1 MFVPKS
7 WCNFVVLQ
15 MCLTTL
21 VSSLNQSI
29 QDLLLANRVEAL
41 EKILANQELSSNEW
55 SQSNN
60 LDIILELE
68 GRLSVLEKKAMDQEH
83 KIAELKSYKDRF
95 HNLERAVVKLQ
106 NKSQRCQC
114 DHCIPRQNLK
124 INNTKVTNDIPW
136 QRNTTNL
143 TYFQNALGQQHLH
156 VQRSNS
162 KTKEN
167 PQGGNIDKSMIFAY
181 F

>member
-1 MFVPKS
+1 
-7 WCNFVVLQ
+7 

-21 VSSLNQSI
+21 VSSLNQPN

-55 SQSNN
+55 SQSNH
-60 LDIILELE
+60 LDIILKLE

-83 KIAELKSYKDRF
+83 TIAELKSYKDRF

-124 INNTKVTNDIPW
+124 INDTKVTNDIPR
-136 QRNTTNL
+136 QRNTTDS
-143 TYFQNALGQQHLH
+143 THFQNVLGHLN

-167 PQGGNIDKSMIFAY
+167 PQGGNIDKSMFFAY